1 VEAPAGHK
9 GVDMAE
15 GQDEFAAL
23 MARVQLGDR
32 EALLDLLGCYERQVQ
47 RVARHL
53 LGRKLQPRLDP
64 SDLLQSVHRTLIL
77 GLRDNKVTVRSEQNL
92 VNLAVAVARN
102 KIARAARDLRYQ
114 ERHACP
120 LAETAQPA
128 ATATRCEQDDPA
140 RLIEH
145 ADVIEKVFERLDES
159 ERALL
164 RLRLEGHSTAEVARL
179 LGQNADVLRVRL
191 SRLRQRLRE
200 CNLLSQW
207 I

>member
-1 VEAPAGHK
+1 
-9 GVDMAE
+9 MTE

-23 MARVQLGDR
+23 MTRVQLGDR
-32 EALLDLLGCYERQVQ
+32 EALLHLLGCYQRQVQ
-47 RVARHL
+47 QVACHL

-77 GLRDNKVTVRSEQNL
+77 GLRDNKITVCSEQKL
-92 VNLAVAVARN
+92 VSLAVAVARN

-114 ERHACP
+114 QRHASP
-120 LAETAQPA
+120 LAETPQPGAA
-128 ATATRCEQDDPA
+128 ATRSEQDDPA
-140 RLIEH
+140 RLIEY
-145 ADVIEKVFERLDES
+145 AEIIEKVFERLNEAD
-159 ERALL
+159 RALL

-191 SRLRQRLRE
+191 SRLRQQLRE
-200 CNLLSQW
+200 CDVLSQW